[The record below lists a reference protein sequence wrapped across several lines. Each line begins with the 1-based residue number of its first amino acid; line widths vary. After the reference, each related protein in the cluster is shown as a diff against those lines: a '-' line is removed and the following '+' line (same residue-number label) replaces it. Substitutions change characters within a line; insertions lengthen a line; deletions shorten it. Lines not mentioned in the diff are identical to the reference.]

1 MLRKFLD
8 WQLSLTEKGKPL
20 HKLRYLIEAGDNFLY
35 EPPNRTKTGPQIR
48 DAVDIKRW
56 MVLVVVALIPCILWA
71 IWNTGLQKMVY
82 SSGDFRLM
90 DEYIRSRG
98 SFAEYFAFVGKDGRF
113 VDILM
118 LGLFAFI
125 PVVLV
130 TYVVGGAVEGLFAV
144 VRGHPISEGFLVTG
158 ILYALILPPTM
169 PYWMVAVGIAMG
181 VFFAKE
187 LFGGSGM
194 NIMNPALTA
203 RAFLFFTFPG
213 KMTGNVWV
221 GTNPTVVRE
230 SLLLMNQD
238 AGREAVDGYTQAT
251 KLGIFNSAGE
261 VQRVHVDAITANE
274 LGTDVGSMEAI
285 QQKFAEWSA
294 SHDSSATLGSLSGEQ
309 LQNFVTSTTSDGG
322 LGLSSG
328 VYEDAVHFAQLQAG
342 VGDHSNWNLFFGDRL
357 GSMGEVSPFCCLL
370 GAIFLLWVGIGS
382 WRVMLSVM
390 IGAYLTALGFEW
402 VPKLLGAD
410 GGAWNAAM
418 MGFPAYKHLLLGG
431 LAFGTVFMATDPVSS
446 PDMLSAKWIYGI
458 FIGIVAIVIRV
469 INPAFPE
476 GVMLAILLA
485 NVFAPLFD
493 YYAALGYRKRRV
505 KRVRRAAA

>member
-20 HKLRYLIEAGDNFLY
+20 HKLRYLIEAGDTFLY
-35 EPPNRTKTGPQIR
+35 EAPNTTKTGPQIR

-56 MVLVVVALIPCILWA
+56 MLLVVFALIPCILWA

-82 SSGDFRLM
+82 SGGDFRLM
-90 DEYIRSRG
+90 EEYIRSR
-98 SFAEYFAFVGKDGRF
+98 SSLADYFAFVGKDGRF
-113 VDILM
+113 IEILK
-118 LGLFAFI
+118 LGLLAFI
-125 PVVLV
+125 PIVVI
-130 TYVVGGAVEGLFAV
+130 TYVVGGAVEALFAV

-181 VFFAKE
+181 VFFGKE

-230 SLLLMNQD
+230 SLLKMNQD
-238 AGREAVDGYTQAT
+238 AGKEAIDGYTQAT

-274 LGTDVGSMEAI
+274 VGSNVGTIETI
-285 QQKFAEWSA
+285 QQKFSEWSA
-294 SHDSSATLGSLSGEQ
+294 ANAPSAALGELNSEQ
-309 LQNFVTSTTSDGG
+309 LQNFVTSTATEGG
-322 LGLSSG
+322 LGLSTG
-328 VYEDAVHFAQLQAG
+328 VYEDALHFAHLQNG
-342 VGDHSNWNLFFGDRL
+342 LGDHSTWNLFFGDRL

-370 GAIFLLWVGIGS
+370 GAIFLIWVGIGS

-390 IGAYLTALGFEW
+390 IGAYITALGFEW

-410 GGAWNAAM
+410 GGAWSPAM

-431 LAFGTVFMATDPVSS
+431 LAFGAVFMATDPVSS

-458 FIGIVAIVIRV
+458 FIGVVAVVIRV

-476 GVMLAILLA
+476 GVMLSILLA

-505 KRVRRAAA
+505 NHVKRATA